1 MIKANLAYLAKLEE
15 DPYSNALL
23 EEIKNELERIEDQLM
38 TNHYTLNPH
47 QVFAHLG
54 YKKALMEILKIPE
67 NARTELSILP
77 DAEEG

>member
-23 EEIKNELERIEDQLM
+23 EEVRSELERIENQLM
-38 TNHYTLNPH
+38 TNHYNLTAN

-67 NARTELSILP
+67 DARKELSALP
-77 DAEEG
+77 EEG